1 MMRDFS
7 NGTAVVTGA
16 ASGMGY
22 AFAEHFAAEGMNVI
36 LADIEADALR
46 AAVQRLEQQE
56 RNVIGIEVNTLQR
69 ESIESL
75 RDQAIERFGN
85 IHVLCNNA
93 GVVSSEDGGTRGL
106 WEIPDST
113 WDWVLGV
120 NFYGVLYGIQT
131 FLPHMIEHGEPGHVV
146 NTSSVGGIIAG
157 SGAYSVSKHGVLSI
171 SEGLYLDL
179 ALESTQTSPRA
190 CSVPGWSTPTCSTP
204 NAIDRIT
211 FGGPAQPTQE
221 DYAAEMGLHA
231 AMDPGNVASQ
241 VWDAIVNDTFYI
253 LPHPGFDEIVRDR
266 VDRRNPLTGRADAA
280 GLRGSGQT
288 PRGGRTGVGET
299 YSSPDS
305 SCAANSFRPTRSF
318 SVFARIVSGI
328 QNGRWSSARLGA
340 SRSSRSMTSSRR
352 SYFVCS

>member
-1 MMRDFS
+1 MRDFS
-7 NGTAVVTGA
+7 NSTAVVTGA

-22 AFAEHFAAEGMNVI
+22 AFAERFAAEGMNVV

-93 GVVSSEDGGTRGL
+93 GVVSSEDGGSRDL

-120 NFYGVLYGIQT
+120 NFYGVLYGIQA

-179 ALESTQTSPRA
+179 RSINSNVSA
-190 CSVPGWSTPTCSTP
+190 SVLCPGLVNTNLL
-204 NAIDRIT
+204 NAERNRPDH
-211 FGGPAQPTQE
+211 FGGPAQPIQE
-221 DYAAEMGLHA
+221 NYAAEMGWHA

-253 LPHPGFDEIVRDR
+253 LPHLGFDEIVRDR
-266 VDRRNPLTGRADAA
+266 VDRILSRGAPAPLDFEDLARRREA
-280 GLRGSGQT
+280 GEL
-288 PRGGRTGVGET
+288 V
-299 YSSPDS
+299 
-305 SCAANSFRPTRSF
+305 
-318 SVFARIVSGI
+318 
-328 QNGRWSSARLGA
+328 
-340 SRSSRSMTSSRR
+340 
-352 SYFVCS
+352 

>member
-1 MMRDFS
+1 MRDFS

-22 AFAEHFAAEGMNVI
+22 AFAERFAAEGMNII

-106 WEIPDST
+106 WDIPDST

-179 ALESTQTSPRA
+179 RSNNSNISA
-190 CSVPGWSTPTCSTP
+190 SVLCPGLVNTNLL
-204 NAIDRIT
+204 NAERNRPDQ

-266 VDRRNPLTGRADAA
+266 VDRILSRGAPTPLDFEDLARRREA
-280 GLRGSGQT
+280 GEL
-288 PRGGRTGVGET
+288 V
-299 YSSPDS
+299 
-305 SCAANSFRPTRSF
+305 
-318 SVFARIVSGI
+318 
-328 QNGRWSSARLGA
+328 
-340 SRSSRSMTSSRR
+340 
-352 SYFVCS
+352 